1 VTVDITAYPPR
12 RARNGR
18 HGIYTDVEEGEA
30 VIRLYD
36 IRGFK
41 RDLLFVVGGLGQPS
55 GQEVLDELE
64 ASVDEDVQAARLYTN
79 LNELAEEGLVLKT
92 KEDGRTNRYEL
103 TEEGRRKLE
112 ERHEWARERLN
123 PGSD

>member
-1 VTVDITAYPPR
+1 M
-12 RARNGR
+12 
-18 HGIYTDVEEGEA
+18 
-30 VIRLYD
+30 IRLYD

-92 KEDGRTNRYEL
+92 KADGRTNRYEL
-103 TEEGRRKLE
+103 TEEGRRTLE

-123 PGSD
+123 PDSD